1 MGDYRPGEP
10 VSISKEL
17 QTIWDEK
24 DTFCTTNL
32 LAHDKITSFLQRY
45 TAEDKT
51 NELRVMWDENNYSEI
66 LNNITELYS
75 EIDKR
80 KKQLTLDISKE
91 EKELKKYSYENS
103 QRDCN

>member
-1 MGDYRPGEP
+1 MLW
-10 VSISKEL
+10 IS
-17 QTIWDEK
+17 EK
-24 DTFCTTNL
+24 VALSNRN
-32 LAHDKITSFLQRY
+32 IQ
-45 TAEDKT
+45 
-51 NELRVMWDENNYSEI
+51 DENNYSEI

-103 QRDCN
+103 QSEKIKELILNFISNFRLSA